1 MGTKPI
7 WCPVGDPGR
16 LKNSDELP
24 VNCRPL
30 DEEGLH
36 AGQKLRQVWLL
47 CAIEDVDSPV
57 MALPLH
63 TLQQLDLAAGG
74 RHSAASP
81 LLAGAD

>member
-1 MGTKPI
+1 MQCMQLLRSQDT
-7 WCPVGDPGR
+7 
-16 LKNSDELP
+16 
-24 VNCRPL
+24 
-30 DEEGLH
+30 LH
-36 AGQKLRQVWLL
+36 APSHGDWELRQMWLL